1 MIFFILTSDNKLLL
15 ISPFFSSSFAIAKL
29 LSMKREIYPTKIT
42 QLVNGD
48 REEASFLQETFLKFD
63 EGIFRFGGRIA
74 PREKLYALAD
84 CRATACVNAGNL
96 RKSITHEGV
105 QAINVAVRDLSR
117 PFL

>member
-1 MIFFILTSDNKLLL
+1 
-15 ISPFFSSSFAIAKL
+15 
-29 LSMKREIYPTKIT
+29 MKREIYPTKIT
-42 QLVNGD
+42 QLVNED

-63 EGIFRFGGRIA
+63 EGIFRFGIA
-74 PREKLYALAD
+74 PRKKLYALAD